1 MKNGEIE
8 MGWFNNKRIQKKE
21 LSENI
26 QLMTDVF
33 TEWHNTICD
42 SLNNIFAKGGLW
54 GEKIDLKIKDAS
66 KFEIGM
72 YLLFRLDLRMSGQ
85 QQKDARR
92 SLFESCMYSIL
103 PSHKDRFIDLVYH
116 RLDIYEGIF
125 NQTKNSGGDWAEY
138 KLRCKDWL
146 FNAILYSQ
154 NDYNKMNPE
163 DMPLVLN
170 GIGEHMII
178 EAAMVSVESTLF
190 ILFESALKHVFD
202 SNNDF
207 RLLTTQELIQRIKS
221 GQEEGQSI
229 IDRNK

>member
-1 MKNGEIE
+1 M
-8 MGWFNNKRIQKKE
+8 E
-21 LSENI
+21 LPENI
-26 QLMTDVF
+26 ELVTEVF

-42 SLNNIFAKGGLW
+42 ALNNMFAKGGLW

-72 YLLFRLDLRMSGQ
+72 YILFRLDLRMCGQ

-103 PSHKDRFIDLVYH
+103 PSRKDRFIDLVYH
-116 RLDIYEGIF
+116 RLDIYESIF

-138 KLRCKDWL
+138 KFRCNDWL

-154 NDYNKMNPE
+154 NDYNKMTTE
-163 DMPLVLN
+163 DMPLVIN
-170 GIGEHMII
+170 GITEHMII
-178 EAAMVSVESTLF
+178 KAAMVSVESSLF
-190 ILFESALKHVFD
+190 IQFDSALKHIFD

-207 RLLTTQELIQRIKS
+207 RLLTTQELTQRIKS
-221 GQEEGQSI
+221 GLEEGQSS